1 MYKIYKKT
9 YIKSVRQNG
18 IPQTFDLMACIVSE
32 KKPHKAILLEVCE
45 TKKEAFKAW
54 AFYKNL
60 YKYIKRCSGGFG
72 GDYWDAK
79 VLELVIDENSANI
92 LYSSDIGEDLF
103 TYNQFFP
110 EQDPAELDKIAYEY

>member
-9 YIKSVRQNG
+9 YVEPVRKNG
-18 IPQTFDLMACIVSE
+18 IPQSFDLMARIASE

-54 AFYKNL
+54 GFYKKL
-60 YKYIKRCSGGFG
+60 YKYIKRCSGGFC
-72 GDYWDAK
+72 GDFWDAK
-79 VLELVIDENSANI
+79 VLELVTDKDSANI
-92 LYSSDIGEDLF
+92 LYSSDISEDLF
-103 TYNQFFP
+103 TYDQFFP